1 MGILSTNTNSN
12 DNEMAKDFHFPTSKK
27 ALIIF
32 TRNPE
37 LGKCKT
43 RLAKTVG
50 DESALEIYKYLLQH
64 TADLSEKVKA
74 DKYVFYSENIK
85 RDDIWNS
92 AVFNKK
98 LQAGDD
104 LGERMKHAFSE
115 LFDLGYEKVIII
127 GSDLLDLT
135 SNDVTEAFELLTD
148 FENVIGPAQD
158 GGYYLFGMKHLNVD
172 VFKNKDWGTST
183 VLKATL
189 QDLHNN
195 NVHQLKELNDIDTFE
210 DMQHYNEL
218 KKFYILHD

>member
-1 MGILSTNTNSN
+1 MGILSTNNTSS

-50 DESALEIYKYLLQH
+50 DESALDIYKYLLQH
-64 TADLSEKVKA
+64 TAQLSEKIKA

-98 LQAGDD
+98 LQEGDD
-104 LGERMKHAFSE
+104 LGQRMEHAFAE
-115 LFDLGYEKVIII
+115 LFELGYEIVLII
-127 GSDLLDLT
+127 GSDLLDLN
-135 SNDVTEAFELLTD
+135 SDDVTEAFELLTD
-148 FENVIGPAQD
+148 FETVIGPAKD
-158 GGYYLFGMKHLNVD
+158 GGYYLLGMKNLNSD
-172 VFKNKDWGTST
+172 IFKNKDWGTAT
-183 VLKATL
+183 VLKSTL
-189 QDLHNN
+189 EDLQNN
-195 NVHQLKELNDIDTFE
+195 NVHLLKELNDIDTFE
-210 DMQHYNEL
+210 DMQHYIEL
-218 KKFYILHD
+218 KKFYTI